1 MAPAKRRC
9 TAPARLRK
17 PHLRVGPQLVA
28 VCALLADED
37 DDWTI
42 MPTPPTRVSDSAA
55 S

>member
-28 VCALLADED
+28 AQALLADEQD
-37 DDWTI
+37 DCTI
-42 MPTPPTRVSDSAA
+42 MPTPPTRLSDSSA